1 MDSPAGTEAM
11 FKDILRGD
19 FYPFEEYECEE
30 GEENPW
36 NAVSE
41 DAKSFIKT
49 LLTPDPTARPYFEGA
64 LEHIW
69 MHSEDVSSEHLG
81 ASHVALKK
89 FNARK
94 RFKGAISKVR
104 GVIRISKISS
114 FTGKIKA
121 AAEAEAAGANI

>member
-1 MDSPAGTEAM
+1 MDTPAGTEAM

-36 NAVSE
+36 EAVSD

-49 LLTPDPTARPYFEGA
+49 LLPPDPSERPDFEGA
-64 LEHIW
+64 LQHKW
-69 MHSEDVSSEHLG
+69 MHSDDVSSEHLS

-94 RFKGAISKVR
+94 RLKGAISKVR

-121 AAEAEAAGANI
+121 AAIAETANN